1 MEQLH
6 SWIQQITG
14 LPLAGQ
20 NKVFASIVII
30 FVLWALR
37 AITIRLVWRRTD
49 EPKTRYRWQK
59 STIYIA
65 AILGLALVSRVWFEG
80 VSDITTYLG
89 LVSAGIAIA
98 LKDPITSMVAW
109 LFIMSRTPFSV
120 GDRIQ
125 IGTYSGDVIDIRLFK
140 FALLEIGNWVDA
152 DQSTGRILDVP
163 NSMVFSDVLANYS
176 KGFQFI
182 WNEVPVLITFE
193 SNWQNAKNILLE
205 IANRNAENISKVA
218 ERKIKKASRRFM
230 IFYTSL
236 TPTVY
241 TSVKDS
247 GVMLT
252 IRYLIEPRARRGS
265 EQSIWEDIL
274 RTFAGQDDIDLAY
287 PTQRFYNNISEGKPY
302 NISHPKNSPKL

>member
-1 MEQLH
+1 MSDLHDWIRQL
-6 SWIQQITG
+6 TG
-14 LPLAGQ
+14 LPVATQ
-20 NKVFASIVII
+20 NKLMMSLLII
-30 FVLWALR
+30 LVLWA
-37 AITIRLVWRRTD
+37 IRRVLIHFVWRQTED
-49 EPKTRYRWQK
+49 PKTRYRWQK
-59 STIYIA
+59 SSVYIVMV
-65 AILGLALVSRVWFEG
+65 IGLALVSRVWFEG
-80 VSDITTYLG
+80 ISDITTYLG

-125 IGTYSGDVIDIRLFK
+125 IGAYSGDVIDIRLFK
-140 FALLEIGNWVDA
+140 FTLLEIGNWVDA

-163 NSMVFSDVLANYS
+163 NSMVFTDVLANYS

-182 WNEVPVLITFE
+182 WNEIPVLVTFE
-193 SNWQNAKNILLE
+193 SNWKKAKELLLD
-205 IANRNAENISKVA
+205 IAERNAQNLSKVA
-218 ERKIKKASRRFM
+218 EKKIKKASRHYM

-252 IRYLIEPRARRGS
+252 MRYLIEPRKRRGS
-265 EQSIWEDIL
+265 EQAIWEDIL
-274 RTFAGQDDIDLAY
+274 VAFAERDDIDLAY
-287 PTQRFYNNISEGKPY
+287 PTQRFFNNVTEGKPG
-302 NISHPKNSPKL
+302 KTK